1 MRVASRCLGYSD
13 DCVHPYTRAMITATI
28 ALRWVSTEYSMRAR
42 RGADHITCL
51 YHLILIT
58 APGSSEQ
65 TGQLLFTGWLSP
77 GCQTGNTHK
86 RLTVVLV
93 EKLEEDACDLDI
105 EKVCQCTV
113 RRPSSLHPH
122 E

>member
-1 MRVASRCLGYSD
+1 
-13 DCVHPYTRAMITATI
+13 
-28 ALRWVSTEYSMRAR
+28 MRAR
-42 RGADHITCL
+42 RGEDHITCL
-51 YHLILIT
+51 YHLILIA

-77 GCQTGNTHK
+77 GYQTGNTHK

-122 E
+122 EQLFYRKATEVVPWEKAFAASLD